1 MDARTRAFIR
11 GPRSS
16 CRSTTT
22 RAQQRPP
29 RPAAA
34 PAAPIHAYFVQYV
47 RDSTHAPDARHQMG
61 GASGQAAG
69 RHAAR
74 MLGDAQGALRA
85 NSGPMTSRGRR
96 RPVPT
101 KRPPI
106 RRTPHAAATQ
116 RTAQHSTASRAQH
129 STAQHSAALRCT
141 AAVARWVAARLLRLA
156 NGRSRAPVKGVR
168 QPWSTVHDPPDPW
181 LGSLL
186 ALGPRPS
193 LLVHEGPQH
202 GCSRTPLMHVSPCPL
217 A

>member
-16 CRSTTT
+16 RRSTTT

-47 RDSTHAPDARHQMG
+47 RDSTHATDARHQMG
-61 GASGQAAG
+61 GASGQEAG

-116 RTAQHSTASRAQH
+116 RTAQHSTAQPAEHSTPQHTTAQRCAAQH
-129 STAQHSAALRCT
+129 RGCCTVGGRPSVAPRKWAVASTGKWCSTAVVHGPRSTRP
-141 AAVARWVAARLLRLA
+141 VAGLAAR
-156 NGRSRAPVKGVR
+156 
-168 QPWSTVHDPPDPW
+168 
-181 LGSLL
+181 
-186 ALGPRPS
+186 PRP
-193 LLVHEGPQH
+193 
-202 GCSRTPLMHVSPCPL
+202 TPLPL
-217 A
+217 GA

>member
-1 MDARTRAFIR
+1 MARPWPRTRTHDCRDPSSSKPTGAMDARTRAFIR

-16 CRSTTT
+16 RRSTTT

-47 RDSTHAPDARHQMG
+47 RDSTHATDARHQMG
-61 GASGQAAG
+61 GASGQEAG

-116 RTAQHSTASRAQH
+116 RTAQHSTAQPAEHSTASRAQH
-129 STAQHSAALRCT
+129 TTAHHSTALRC
-141 AAVARWVAARLLRLA
+141 AAPRLLHGGWPPVCCA
-156 NGRSRAPVKGVR
+156 SQMGGR
-168 QPWSTVHDPPDPW
+168 
-181 LGSLL
+181 
-186 ALGPRPS
+186 
-193 LLVHEGPQH
+193 
-202 GCSRTPLMHVSPCPL
+202 
-217 A
+217 